1 MCIAMSRSKSLST
14 RGNAKCRRE
23 REERGKGR
31 QLRERVCM
39 CVLHLTR
46 RIGHL
51 KVGCTSS
58 LTRCTAR
65 EGLEV
70 AANMS
75 GNAVLSRPFLFI

>member
-1 MCIAMSRSKSLST
+1 M
-14 RGNAKCRRE
+14 
-23 REERGKGR
+23 
-31 QLRERVCM
+31 RERVCM

-75 GNAVLSRPFLFI
+75 GNAVLSRTIFIYLKNSEQLSVKIGRGGGGGCLLP